1 MLVMVIE
8 RFRHGAAPVYERA
21 AAHGRLLPDG
31 LRYIDSWI
39 EDSTRERCFQLM
51 EADDEALLHEWAAR
65 WEDLVDFEFIPVITS
80 ADAAATAASWRTDVG
95 GDSDEVA
102 DGP

>member
-8 RFRHGAAPVYERA
+8 RFRRGAAPVYERA
-21 AAHGRLLPDG
+21 AARGRMLPDG

-39 EDSTRERCFQLM
+39 EDSTRDRCFQLM
-51 EADDEALLHEWAAR
+51 EADNEALLPEWAAR

-80 ADAAATAASWRTDVG
+80 AAATASRPSAR
-95 GDSDEVA
+95 
-102 DGP
+102 P